1 MFWIINAILILIAI
15 AFVLPVL
22 LRKSDLL
29 QDGSRDQNIFIAKE
43 QLKELETRFE
53 KGEIDQVAYQST
65 RDEIEQSLFSD
76 VEGGDLVSQHGS
88 KKPSVVASILI
99 ALLIPVIAVSVYL
112 KVGNP
117 TFTSNIDS
125 KKAAASALK
134 DRVPRNADGT
144 PDIDTMVT
152 RLQKKMD
159 KNPDNAKGWY
169 MLGRSYM
176 VLKRYPEAT
185 KSFESSLR
193 IKSDS
198 VEIMLALADSIA
210 MMNQGNLSGRS
221 RDLVNKALELEPSNL
236 TALWLGGMAA
246 RQQGKYAIA
255 VDRWKKVLAQISDPN
270 EKKEVE
276 SLITEAISQLPDE
289 QKEQLTTAVNTDTS
303 VAEKKPQLSGKGI
316 KLSISLSDKMTA
328 KVSPTDFVFV
338 YAKAMSGPPMPLAA
352 AKIQVKDLPTEITLT
367 DEMAM
372 MPSLKLSSFPEVVVG
387 ARVSKSGQ
395 PISQNGDLFTEK
407 KSIKLGMEVALV
419 IDSVVVK

>member
-15 AFVLPVL
+15 AFVLPIL
-22 LRKSDLL
+22 LRKSDIL
-29 QDGSRDQNIFIAKE
+29 QDSTRDQNIFIAKE
-43 QLKELETRFE
+43 QLEDLETRFE
-53 KGEIDQVAYQST
+53 RGEIDQEVYQSN

-76 VEGGDLVSQHGS
+76 VEGVDSVAQQGS
-88 KKPSVVASILI
+88 SKPSLVGSILI
-99 ALLIPVIAVSVYL
+99 VLLIPVIAVSVYL

-117 TFTSNIDS
+117 NFTKDLDS
-125 KKAAASALK
+125 KQAAAAALK

-152 RLQKKMD
+152 RLQEKME
-159 KNPDNAKGWY
+159 KNPNNAKGWY

-185 KSFESSLR
+185 KSFESSLK
-193 IKSDS
+193 IKPDS
-198 VEIMLALADSIA
+198 AEIMLALADSLA
-210 MMNQGNLSGRS
+210 MMNQGDITGRPGE
-221 RDLVNKALELEPSNL
+221 LVNKALKLEPDNL

-246 RQQGKYAIA
+246 RQQGKYTVA
-255 VDRWKKVLAQISDPN
+255 VERWNKVLAQITDPN
-270 EKKEVE
+270 EKKEVS
-276 SLITEAISQLPDE
+276 SLISEAISQLPE
-289 QKEQLTTAVNTDTS
+289 NQQAKLRAAS
-303 VAEKKPQLSGKGI
+303 VETEIKKPTSGKGI
-316 KLSISLSDKMTA
+316 KLSISLSDKMID

-372 MPSLKLSSFPEVVVG
+372 MPSMKLSSFPEVVVG

-395 PISQNGDLFTEK
+395 PISKNGDLYTEK
-407 KSIKLGMEVALV
+407 RSIKIGMKVTLV